1 MKNVEVAVITNF
13 IKDKV
18 KSSSDEEICT
28 DDDDDDSEENKVIGS
43 RENASDHQ

>member
-28 DDDDDDSEENKVIGS
+28 DDDDDSEENKVIGS